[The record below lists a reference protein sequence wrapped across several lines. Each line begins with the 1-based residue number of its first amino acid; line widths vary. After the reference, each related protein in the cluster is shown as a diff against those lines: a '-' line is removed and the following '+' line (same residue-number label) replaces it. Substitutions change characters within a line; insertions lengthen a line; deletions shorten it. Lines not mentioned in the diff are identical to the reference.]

1 MKIRW
6 LIITAVAMMMT
17 ALMATTAMAQNAKT
31 PQTQKDKLSY
41 SLGTDAARSMRQRGI
56 DLNLE
61 LFLRGFQDGYQGD
74 LGGNA
79 LMTNEEIRAT
89 VTAFAKELQQKA
101 EEAANAQAEKARLDG
116 ERFMETNK
124 NKNGVIS
131 LPNGLQYEILKAGTG
146 AKPTEENTVTVHY
159 VATMVDGTVFDNT
172 IQKGEPVSVVLKT
185 IIPGW
190 REALKLMPLGSKW
203 RVVIPPS
210 LAYKDRRTGP
220 IPPNSVLIF
229 EIELLGIK

>member
-1 MKIRW
+1 MA
-6 LIITAVAMMMT
+6 T
-17 ALMATTAMAQNAKT
+17 MATTVMAQNTKA
-31 PQTQKDKLSY
+31 PQTQEDKLSY
-41 SLGTDAARSMRQRGI
+41 SLGVDAARSMKQRGL

-61 LFLRGFQDGYQGD
+61 LFVRGFQDGYSGNS
-74 LGGNA
+74 GSNA
-79 LMTNEEIRAT
+79 LMTNDEIRAT

-101 EEAANAQAEKARLDG
+101 TEAANAQAEKAKIDG

-172 IQKGEPVSVVLKT
+172 IQKGAPVSVVLKT

-210 LAYKDRRTGP
+210 LAYKDRRTGS

>member
-1 MKIRW
+1 MKIRS
-6 LIITAVAMMMT
+6 LIIAAVAIMT
-17 ALMATTAMAQNAKT
+17 TLLIATTAMAQDTEA

-41 SLGTDAARSMRQRGI
+41 SLGMDASKSMKQRGF
-56 DLNLE
+56 DLNPE
-61 LFLRGFQDGYQGD
+61 MFLRGFHDGYT
-74 LGGNA
+74 GNKA
-79 LMTNEEIRAT
+79 LLTDDEIRT
-89 VTAFAKELQQKA
+89 ILTALAKELQKKS
-101 EEAANAQAEKARLDG
+101 EEEANAQAEKAKLDG
-116 ERFMETNK
+116 ERFLAANK
-124 NKNGVIS
+124 TKNGVTS

-146 AKPTEENTVTVHY
+146 AKPTEANTVTVHY